1 MSDSGNSDAKHGIEH
16 LREIVGRLRGEGGCP
31 WDREQTLETLK
42 QYLIEESYE
51 VLDAIDSKNSTR
63 HAEELGDLL
72 LQVLLQAEIR
82 KEEGEFSFDD
92 VVEGLS
98 EKLIRRHPHVF
109 GDVKVGGSKDVLKN
123 WDAIKSKEKKA
134 ERKSALDGIPRHFPA
149 LYRAQK
155 IQTRAAR
162 VGFDWVELKDVIAKV
177 DEEVDE
183 TKQAISKHD
192 AGRIRDEIGDLL
204 FSVVN
209 LSRHQDINAE
219 ECAEE
224 CLDAAT
230 NRFAARFRQVE
241 QRARKEGRQLN
252 DCSLA
257 EMDAHWKAVKN
268 EERRAVAGVS

>member
-1 MSDSGNSDAKHGIEH
+1 MSDSGNSHTKRGVER

-51 VLDAIDSKNSTR
+51 VLDAIDSKDHAR

-72 LQVLLQAEIR
+72 LQVLLQSEIR
-82 KEEGEFSFDD
+82 EEKDEFSFDD

-98 EKLIRRHPHVF
+98 EKLVRRHPHVF
-109 GDVKVGGSKDVLKN
+109 GDVKVSGSKDVLRN
-123 WDAIKSKEKKA
+123 WEAIKSKEKEA
-134 ERKSALDGIPRHFPA
+134 ERESALDGIPRHFPA
-149 LYRAQK
+149 LHRAHKVQS
-155 IQTRAAR
+155 RAAR
-162 VGFDWVELKDVIAKV
+162 VGFDWTKLEDVIAKL
-177 DEEVDE
+177 DEEVEE
-183 TKQAISKHD
+183 TKQAISQHD

-209 LSRHQDINAE
+209 LSRHQDVN
-219 ECAEE
+219 AEE

-230 NRFAARFRQVE
+230 SKFISRFRQVE
-241 QRARKEGRQLN
+241 QRVNKEERQLS

-257 EMDAHWKAVKN
+257 ELDAHWQAVKN
-268 EERRAVAGVS
+268 EERRAAAAVS